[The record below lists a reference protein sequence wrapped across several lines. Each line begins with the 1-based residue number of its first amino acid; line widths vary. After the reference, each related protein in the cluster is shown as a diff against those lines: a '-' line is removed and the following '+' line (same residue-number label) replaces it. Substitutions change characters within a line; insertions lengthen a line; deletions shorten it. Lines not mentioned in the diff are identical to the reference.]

1 MIDCPC
7 YIWGEYTCIWS
18 DKVKFKNIAH
28 ENAAIFREVL
38 TSYYS
43 IDVLITNYLIVI
55 LSNFSQIW
63 HRWKLKHTEANMRWK
78 SKWNTICRWK
88 FWKQQVKN
96 STWNNI
102 DLNTHDIWYKL
113 THHLNIFS
121 SLNAVPTI
129 HLTRFKK
136 GVKPLKLASTVTN
149 LFRKQLRSQS
159 RHFVRHIIIQNAKR
173 K

>member
-1 MIDCPC
+1 MPLLHLRRL
-7 YIWGEYTCIWS
+7 WS
-18 DKVKFKNIAH
+18 DKVKFKNTAH
-28 ENAAIFREVL
+28 ENAAIFWEVS
-38 TSYYS
+38 TSYYRCS
-43 IDVLITNYLIVI
+43 YHQLLNCHIIQFQ
-55 LSNFSQIW
+55 SNMTS
-63 HRWKLKHTEANMRWK
+63 LKHTKANMRWK

-136 GVKPLKLASTVTN
+136 RVKPLKMASTVTN

>member
-1 MIDCPC
+1 MPLLHLRRL
-7 YIWGEYTCIWS
+7 WS
-18 DKVKFKNIAH
+18 DKVKFKNAAH
-28 ENAAIFREVL
+28 ENAAIFWEVL
-38 TSYYS
+38 TSYYRCS
-43 IDVLITNYLIVI
+43 YHQLFNCHIIQFQ
-55 LSNFSQIW
+55 SNMTS
-63 HRWKLKHTEANMRWK
+63 LKHTKANMRWK

-136 GVKPLKLASTVTN
+136 RVKPLKMASTVTN